1 MLVVGHVLRPADDLA
16 FVGDIGN
23 FHGFHG
29 HFLHELGLHELLGV
43 FLVVLMVFVVF
54 AFMVGHMLR
63 PANDLAFVGDI
74 RNFHGLYGHFLYEFG
89 LDVLFGS
96 LFGFGFGDL
105 LFFAHGFSV
114 LSYHYGR
121 DETCAEPVRCR
132 RSLGNNTHIA
142 RRKNRVNLFFV
153 KKSYGRYA
161 KSTVSARY
169 LSG

>member
-1 MLVVGHVLRPADDLA
+1 MVGHVLRPADDLA

-43 FLVVLMVFVVF
+43 FLVVLMVFVVL
-54 AFMVGHMLR
+54 AFVVGHVLR
-63 PANDLAFVGDI
+63 PADDLAFVGDI

-89 LDVLFGS
+89 LDVLFGC

-114 LSYHYGR
+114 LSYR
-121 DETCAEPVRCR
+121 CAKGMPPERFPPGSCFFYSMREK
-132 RSLGNNTHIA
+132 A
-142 RRKNRVNLFFV
+142 RQYKYV
-153 KKSYGRYA
+153 
-161 KSTVSARY
+161 
-169 LSG
+169 